1 MITITPKAT
10 EYLRNSLISGPTNA
24 LGIRIGLRD
33 AGCSGFAYTTD
44 FAHELQTDDQVFA
57 FDGVQIVVAQ
67 KFMQAL
73 HGTEIDYV
81 TQGVN
86 SILQFNN
93 PNVVNS
99 CGCGES
105 FQFKDGA
112 KVTEL

>member
-1 MITITPKAT
+1 MITVTKTAQT
-10 EYLRNSLISGPTNA
+10 YLQQNMAEAPNGS

-33 AGCSGFAYTTD
+33 AGCSGFAYTIDFTD
-44 FAHELQTDDQVFA
+44 AKQADDQLFH
-57 FDGVQIVVAQ
+57 FDGLNILIDK

-73 HGTEIDYV
+73 DGMELDYV

-93 PNVVNS
+93 PNVVNA

-105 FQFKDGA
+105 VQFKED
-112 KVTEL
+112 KDNS